1 MKKQLLLLC
10 LFHYCTFVLNA
21 QTQDD
26 MSDKCCVFV
35 GTSRTE
41 NTNCQPPMMYT
52 AIATESDEECKTA
65 NKQFRLEHPNY
76 DAAYCHKNNMSV
88 IVITYTWKKCSHKG
102 VAQIYE
108 STLEKCKETLRQRVD
123 AGYYNYDY
131 DIIYQWGN
139 SGSWVVTSNYFSGI
153 MVDFYTLKESGK
165 VFRIIFHN
173 NKEKKATA
181 FVLQPNGD
189 SLQLRIKPGNS
200 MLNQVFETGI
210 QIKISFE
217 DYNEKEVPWDI
228 KIINK
233 LKGEVREQV
242 VNPRDPN
249 KKVIFK
255 PSSQM
260 GVRG

>member
-10 LFHYCTFVLNA
+10 LFHCCTFVLNA
-21 QTQDD
+21 QTQDE

-76 DAAYCHKNNMSV
+76 DAAYCHQNNMSV

-102 VAQIYE
+102 VSQIYE

-131 DIIYQWGN
+131 QVIYQWGN
-139 SGSWVVTSNYFSGI
+139 ASNYKAASKYISGI
-153 MVDFYTLKESGK
+153 LVDFYTLKESGK
-165 VFRIIFHN
+165 VVRMKFHN
-173 NKEKKATA
+173 DKQKTATA
-181 FVLQPNGD
+181 FILQPNGEHKI
-189 SLQLRIKPGNS
+189 IKINPGNNS
-200 MLNQVFETGI
+200 SLGQVFESGTR
-210 QIKISFE
+210 IKITFE
-217 DYNEKEVPWDI
+217 EYKEEVVGWDT
-228 KIINK
+228 KIIEYI
-233 LKGEVREQV
+233 KGEVYKQV
-242 VNPRDPN
+242 TDPN
-249 KKVIFK
+249 KKVIVE
-255 PSSQM
+255 PCTTM
-260 GVRG
+260 GIRG